1 MHVIVGLGNPG
12 RAYEN
17 TRHNVGFK
25 AIDLLAEGNQ
35 IKLNKIKHKALVGE
49 GFISGQKVLL
59 VKPQTYMNLSGQSV
73 REILEYYKVPPE
85 NLLVL
90 YDDID
95 IPSGRIRIRMK
106 GSGGT
111 HNGMRS
117 ILYDINTDQF
127 PRVRIGIGKETPMD
141 LKDFVLSGFSKE
153 EKTAVEKAIQRA
165 ADGVVCYLEKGI
177 EKAMGEYNVKE

>member
-25 AIDLLAEGNQ
+25 AVDLLAEGHQ

-73 REILEYYKVPPE
+73 REVLEYYKIDPE

-95 IPSGRIRIRMK
+95 IPSGRIRIRKKEVPVPITVCVPSSMISVPISFP
-106 GSGGT
+106 GSGLE
-111 HNGMRS
+111 S
-117 ILYDINTDQF
+117 A
-127 PRVRIGIGKETPMD
+127 GK
-141 LKDFVLSGFSKE
+141 LRW
-153 EKTAVEKAIQRA
+153 I
-165 ADGVVCYLEKGI
+165 
-177 EKAMGEYNVKE
+177 